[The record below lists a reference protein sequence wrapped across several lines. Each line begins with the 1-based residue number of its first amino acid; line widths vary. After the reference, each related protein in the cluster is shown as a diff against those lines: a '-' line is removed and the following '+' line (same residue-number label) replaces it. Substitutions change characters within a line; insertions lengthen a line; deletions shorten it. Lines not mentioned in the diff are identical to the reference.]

1 MSSICITLLSIYQQK
16 CFFPHFDV
24 HLTSIFSVKDLIPHE
39 NTFWN
44 CCFAEDDLLL
54 PVSLQWKT
62 DIFSLPVL
70 LTTPSCYPALP
81 LRDVPPAQP
90 LKLDAFFQAR
100 FALRLWVIA
109 IALLHF
115 NRRYNLQATI
125 FPNTKKLTST
135 LIQSFRCDNE
145 GIGPKSVR
153 LHKELQDFNNVS
165 RATLEAELVILGNWL
180 LKHFC
185 CVLIL

>member
-1 MSSICITLLSIYQQK
+1 MRIHSEIAALLK
-16 CFFPHFDV
+16 KLF
-24 HLTSIFSVKDLIPHE
+24 
-39 NTFWN
+39 
-44 CCFAEDDLLL
+44 CCLYHCNERH
-54 PVSLQWKT
+54 
-62 DIFSLPVL
+62 IFSLPLL
-70 LTTPSCYPALP
+70 LTTPSCYLALP

-109 IALLHF
+109 MALLHF

-125 FPNTKKLTST
+125 FPNTKTLTST

-165 RATLEAELVILGNWL
+165 RATLEAEFVILGN
-180 LKHFC
+180 
-185 CVLIL
+185 